1 MHRMRIEQVCL
12 NKFLELS
19 LKAIAML
26 GKGFIHLLII
36 PILGFLFIV
45 GICGKM
51 VETVLEITRVF

>member
-12 NKFLELS
+12 NKFLEFS
-19 LKAIAML
+19 FKTVAMF
-26 GKGFIHLLII
+26 GKGCLHLLII

-51 VETVLEITRVF
+51 VEIVLEITRIF

>member
-1 MHRMRIEQVCL
+1 VHRMRIEQVCL

-19 LKAIAML
+19 FKIVAML
-26 GKGFIHLLII
+26 GKGCLHLLII

-51 VETVLEITRVF
+51 VEIVLEITRIF

>member
-12 NKFLELS
+12 NRFLELS
-19 LKAIAML
+19 FKTVAVL
-26 GKGFIHLLII
+26 GKGYLHLLII

-51 VETVLEITRVF
+51 VEIVLEITRIF

>member
-1 MHRMRIEQVCL
+1 MHCMWVEQVWL

-19 LKAIAML
+19 LKVMATL
-26 GKGFIHLLII
+26 GKGCLHLSLI

-51 VETVLEITRVF
+51 VEIVLEITRIF

>member
-1 MHRMRIEQVCL
+1 MWL

-19 LKAIAML
+19 LKVMATL
-26 GKGFIHLLII
+26 GKGCLHLLLI

-51 VETVLEITRVF
+51 VEIVLEITRIF